1 MLAKE
6 ALRILHVTRPTLSK
20 YVKEGTI
27 RAELLPNKRYNYCNE
42 DVYRFLN
49 RDYSRQTVIYA
60 FSNVRGKYKDIE
72 EQIELLRK
80 FCFNRGYTINATYQD
95 INDNRINFNTILD
108 KVIAGNV
115 ERIVVTAPDIIAK
128 SDFKL
133 VEAIFNKF
141 NTTIEYVSTDIITES
156 SANADAVDVKVENY
170 TAETAFEELS
180 KLLSKISPK
189 TVDKRTLRLF
199 KGLIEAIF
207 EESDDI

>member
-6 ALRILHVTRPTLSK
+6 ALRVLHVTRPTLSK
-20 YVKEGTI
+20 YVKEGII

-42 DVYRFLN
+42 DVYKFLN

-72 EQIELLRK
+72 EQLELLRR

-108 KVIAGNV
+108 KVIAGSV
-115 ERIVVTAPDIIAK
+115 ERVVVTTPDIIAK

-133 VEAIFNKF
+133 VEAIFDRF
-141 NTTIEYVSTDIITES
+141 NTAIEYVSTDTVTES
-156 SANADAVDVKVENY
+156 RADINVVDVENY
-170 TAETAFEELS
+170 TAETAFEEIS
-180 KLLSKISPK
+180 KLLFKISPK
-189 TVDKRTLRLF
+189 LTDKRTLRLF
-199 KGLIEAIF
+199 KGLIEDAF
-207 EESDDI
+207 EESDDV